1 MIFFIKLS
9 ILLQY
14 LRIFAPTRKGNMF
27 IYVGAHI
34 CIWSSLAMYLVETVF
49 EIDICTPR
57 EKIWNP
63 LLDTGHCFDIYATF
77 QATGIFNVISDF
89 AILILPMPSV
99 WKLQMSFK
107 RKILMTAIFAT
118 GFL

>member
-1 MIFFIKLS
+1 
-9 ILLQY
+9 
-14 LRIFAPTRKGNMF
+14 
-27 IYVGAHI
+27 
-34 CIWSSLAMYLVETVF
+34 MYLVETVF

-63 LLDTGHCFDIYATF
+63 LLDTGHCFDFYATF

-89 AILILPMPSV
+89 AILILPMLSV